1 MKGLLFER
9 GNNLTRV
16 PDGAKLDCQT
26 ARSSNIILEFKDSGS
41 EQLYTVVMCDD
52 SLKPAKLYYLAVNI
66 TGISALNLSDYN
78 SNVLLP
84 YSPSKLPTTGLHCY
98 SVKIF
103 KQDQYLPTIVVDYH
117 LSSNASIDTIA
128 GLTPVNK
135 FTFYATAR
143 VGDLDAVSKLQQ

>member
-9 GNNLTRV
+9 GNYLTRV

-26 ARSSNIILEFKDSGS
+26 VRSSNIILEFKGNGS

-52 SLKPAKLYYLAVNI
+52 SLKPAKLYYLAINISGVN
-66 TGISALNLSDYN
+66 ALNLSDCN
-78 SNVLLP
+78 SNVLVP
-84 YSPSKLPTTGLHCY
+84 YSASKLSATGLHCY
-98 SVKIF
+98 SVKTF

-117 LSSNASIDTIA
+117 LSNNKSVDSIT

-135 FTFYATAR
+135 FTFYTTAR
-143 VGDLDAVSKLQQ
+143 VGDLDEVSKLQQ